1 MNFVGTTQHRG
12 NAAATNVANYV
23 QKAYFPRNTSSLIE
37 NLEIKINGQSR
48 QNINQ
53 YGYIYNILHDFTCG
67 HDAVAKNKI
76 GCNSDPSLKAIY
88 RDGQVARYAGFPL
101 GCTSDTSEGHLDRD
115 NYTIRQWLGILGGN
129 ASTSIIDS
137 SLYGDITIE
146 ITLAPSDVLMLS
158 PTTPTLTS
166 YASATSNET
175 GIATTLGTT
184 AALTA
189 SQGTGYTLSNIGFQI
204 VRYDMPQSYYQA
216 VAGVLEAGSVFKLY
230 YPNYS
235 SFMSTAQSLPKGG
248 TSRFNLSTQSLDM
261 VISTFQVQD
270 RGTQQAPILGLWG
283 ANGVG
288 CVPGDSSFG
297 FSTAT
302 PSTGLAAV
310 SAAVGEYGT
319 YLKSFPFGLTV
330 GWPKLLNN
338 SKYFL
343 RNGDGIQ
350 QCTYIVGNVRLIPE
364 TIPEQFNGV
373 LRAWNAQN
381 DVLGGLYPGIASL
394 AHFQSQFYAHILSL
408 NVTNEHDMYTVSGLN
423 CSATPISIAHEVQGT
438 SAAPANIDKQA
449 TSNGNIWATG
459 ATSATPIMI
468 ACYTSRLEISAGR
481 NVLTFT

>member
-1 MNFVGTTQHRG
+1 M
-12 NAAATNVANYV
+12 
-23 QKAYFPRNTSSLIE
+23 S
-37 NLEIKINGQSR
+37 
-48 QNINQ
+48 
-53 YGYIYNILHDFTCG
+53 
-67 HDAVAKNKI
+67 
-76 GCNSDPSLKAIY
+76 
-88 RDGQVARYAGFPL
+88 RYAGFPL
-101 GCTSDTSEGHLDRD
+101 GCTSDTSQGHLDRD

-129 ASTSIIDS
+129 ASTSIIDT

-158 PTTPTLTS
+158 PTTPALTS
-166 YASATSNET
+166 YASATNNET
-175 GIATTLGTT
+175 GIATTVGSA

-235 SFMSTAQSLPKGG
+235 SFMSTAQALPKGG

-283 ANGVG
+283 SNGVG

-338 SKYFL
+338 SKYFV

-408 NVTNEHDMYTVSGLN
+408 NVTNEHDIYTVSGLN
-423 CSATPISIAHEVQGT
+423 CSATPISIAWEVAGT
-438 SAAPANIDKQA
+438 SAAPANIDRQA